1 MTTKPILVL
10 GGTGFVGRHILARL
24 NSLQLR
30 TLVPTRR
37 RDRARH
43 LLPLPTNE
51 IVEADIHDDAT
62 LHGLVAQSEAV
73 INLVGILHGSGAD
86 FERAHVTLPT
96 RIIDACRQ
104 HQVRRLL
111 HMSALG
117 VTDTGKMPSLY
128 LQSKQ
133 AGEAAMRASGLD
145 WTIFRPSVIFGP
157 DDRFINLFASL
168 QRFVPLV
175 PLAGADA
182 RLQPVYIGDVTSA
195 FVNVLHNPASVGR
208 TYELAGPD
216 VYRLRELVALAGR
229 IHGCQRLVIG
239 LPDWLGRLQ
248 AAVMEVLPGPRLMS
262 MDNLDSLRQP
272 NVASGP
278 MAPELGITSP
288 TRLDAAS
295 ATGSLARQQRLDH
308 SRAGARRHPTQ

>member
-1 MTTKPILVL
+1 MIIHRILVL
-10 GGTGFVGRHILARL
+10 GGTGFVGRHIVARL
-24 NSLQLR
+24 NSAQYR
-30 TLVPTRR
+30 VVVPTRR

-43 LLPLPTNE
+43 LLPLPATE
-51 IVEADIHDDAT
+51 VVEADIHRDEVLD
-62 LHGLVAQSEAV
+62 GLVAQCDAV

-86 FERAHVTLPT
+86 FERAHVQLPT
-96 RIIDACRQ
+96 RVVRACQ
-104 HQVRRLL
+104 HHGVRRLL

-117 VTDTGKMPSLY
+117 VTDNGKLPSLY

-133 AGEAAMRASGLD
+133 AGEAVVRSSGLD

-168 QRFVPLV
+168 QRFAPLV

-195 FVNVLHNPASVGR
+195 FVNMLDKPVSVGR

-216 VYRLRELVALAGR
+216 VFRLRELVELAGR
-229 IHGCQRLVIG
+229 IHGCRRLVIG

-248 AAVMEVLPGPRLMS
+248 AALLEVLPGPPLMS
-262 MDNLDSLRQP
+262 IDNLDSLRQP
-272 NVASGP
+272 NIASGP
-278 MAPELGITSP
+278 MAPELGITP
-288 TRLDAAS
+288 TRLDTAS
-295 ATGSLARQQRLDH
+295 ATGSLERQQRLDR
-308 SRAGARRHPTQ
+308 SRASARRSEQR

>member
-1 MTTKPILVL
+1 MTIKRILVL
-10 GGTGFVGRHILARL
+10 GGTGFVGRHIVARL
-24 NSLQLR
+24 NGMQLR

-37 RDRARH
+37 LDRARH
-43 LLPLPTNE
+43 LLPLPTTE
-51 IVEADIHDDAT
+51 IIEADIHDDRA
-62 LHGLVAQSEAV
+62 LSRLVAQSDAV

-86 FERAHVTLPT
+86 FASAHTTLPN
-96 RIIDACRQ
+96 RVIDACRQ
-104 HQVRRLL
+104 HGVRRLL

-117 VTDTGKMPSLY
+117 VTDSGKLPSLY
-128 LQSKQ
+128 LQTKQ
-133 AGEAAMRASGLD
+133 AGEAAVRASGLD
-145 WTIFRPSVIFGP
+145 WTVFRPSVIFGP

-168 QRFVPLV
+168 QRFAPLV

-182 RLQPVYIGDVTSA
+182 RLQPVYIGDVASA
-195 FVNVLHNPASVGR
+195 FVNVLHNPISFGR
-208 TYELAGPD
+208 TYELAGPE

-229 IHGCQRLVIG
+229 IHGCRRLVIG

-262 MDNLDSLRQP
+262 MDNLDSLRQA

-278 MAPELGITSP
+278 MAPELGITIP

-295 ATGSLARQQRLDH
+295 ATGSLGRQQRLDQN
-308 SRAGARRHPTQ
+308 RASARRLTQ